1 MEKSSPSH
9 PSSSL
14 AGFHVY
20 PASQEFAFLLF
31 TGTLL
36 VLSRAVSYLQLID
49 SSGAS
54 KGTVISRPC
63 LAN

>member
-9 PSSSL
+9 PSSSQ
-14 AGFHVY
+14 AGFQVY
-20 PASQEFAFLLF
+20 PAPQEFVFLLF

-49 SSGAS
+49 SWGAA